1 MTPVSLSMICT
12 GFLAM
17 VDHTYRWSLLKL
29 CADTCHTMALIG
41 HVNKAMEERGVWT
54 GFLYR
59 EQLFPFFGGVT
70 LTCFCWVGCACLQL
84 HNTNLPYFDIFYTA
98 MVFEAAILQGQVRI
112 TKQTQWWNWKASG
125 LTDTLTGSDSLP
137 SFQLDYK
144 LCAVKFSH
152 KQTITVSGK

>member
-1 MTPVSLSMICT
+1 MDS
-12 GFLAM
+12 
-17 VDHTYRWSLLKL
+17 R
-29 CADTCHTMALIG
+29 DTCQSVNDLYRLPG
-41 HVNKAMEERGVWT
+41 HGWLYLPVIPAVTVCWYLSYHGPNQSLEEREVWAV
-54 GFLYR
+54 FLYR

-70 LTCFCWVGCACLQL
+70 LMCFCWVGCACLQVQK
-84 HNTNLPYFDIFYTA
+84 TNLPYFYIFHTA

-112 TKQTQWWNWKASG
+112 TKQTKCWNWKKSE
-125 LTDTLTGSDSLP
+125 LTETLTGSDSLP